1 MLKQDLKDILQ
12 RSFHDKFDLVE
23 RKENLYQL
31 IVPLFHE
38 DGDMMDIFINTAEN
52 SLVVCDCGMTIMRL
66 SYTFEIDT
74 KHKEKILFEILSQN
88 DAKYNDGNIY
98 IPTTSDML
106 FRNIMQ
112 LSQIISKVSAMKML
126 RKNNVASLFYEN
138 VQEYIY
144 SSLSVYNPQR
154 DFLPL
159 KNHDEHSVDYFL
171 TVNKKPAYLFAVKG
185 ESRALVATVA
195 VMAFQREKLP
205 FTGIAISDDFG
216 SLPVKTQK
224 RIISAMDK
232 LFYDY
237 NDFAE
242 NSPAYFERLAQ
253 AS

>member
-1 MLKQDLKDILQ
+1 MLKKDLKDILQ
-12 RSFHDKFDLVE
+12 KSFHDKVDLVE
-23 RKENLYQL
+23 RKEHLFQL
-31 IVPLFHE
+31 IVPLYHE
-38 DGDMMDIFINTAEN
+38 DGDMMDIFINTAGDA
-52 SLVVCDCGMTIMRL
+52 LVVCDCGMTLMRL
-66 SYTFEIDT
+66 SYTFEVDSE
-74 KHKEKILFEILSQN
+74 HKEKILFEILSQN
-88 DAKYNDGNIY
+88 DAKYDDGNIF
-98 IPTTSDML
+98 IPTTPDML

-112 LSQIISKVSAMKML
+112 LSQVISKISAMKML
-126 RKNNVASLFYEN
+126 RKNNITSLFYEN
-138 VQEYIY
+138 VQNYIY
-144 SSLSVYNPQR
+144 SSLSIYNPQK

-159 KNHDEHSVDYFL
+159 QNHDEHSVDYFL
-171 TVNKKPAYLFAVKG
+171 TVNKKPAYLFAVRG

-205 FTGIAISDDFG
+205 FTGIAISDDLG
-216 SLPVKTQK
+216 ALSRKTQK